1 MKPLAQLSRQLP
13 DPATLEELANK
24 LKQKYTVQDTPTQ
37 TTNRNF
43 YDSFDWRLYSK
54 DILCFEQHN
63 RLYLTDLIGCE
74 LTPSLPLAGKKI
86 RFHQELPVS
95 ALQEKIKPLL
105 EMRALLLQSSFSQTT
120 WQLRILNKDE
130 KTVVMITCSE
140 RYEAGQQDKQNEQN
154 EQQDEQPIC
163 SVRLQEVRG
172 YEKWFQRV
180 EQDLQEFGIPMPC
193 TKEQE
198 LRIALAG
205 KGRTP
210 KDYTSKFSVMLKP
223 EMDGLTATKAI
234 YRDLLTT
241 MQANEQGILDDLD
254 SEFLHDFRVA
264 IRRTRSGLSML
275 KKVMEP
281 DITARFAQ
289 DFRHLGKI
297 TGPVRDLDVYLLM
310 EEDYKARLPEH
321 LQKGLRYFFDDLA
334 AQRTEEQAKL
344 VKALRSS
351 EYTTIINDWEEYLK
365 KENNTE
371 DTEGAEE
378 ATQPTEKPPKAAKRI
393 DKIANTIIQ
402 KRFQRVLRDGQA
414 ITPDSPDESLHR
426 LRIQGKKLRYSLEFF
441 SSLYPSKEM
450 KYLIKQLKNL
460 QNNLGLFNDLSVQQD
475 MLNAYLDELKPNS
488 TKSQQISAAIG
499 GLLTNLYH
507 EQQQVRCEFEETFR
521 CFSSG
526 ENISLYEKI
535 I

>member
-24 LKQKYTVQDTPTQ
+24 LKQKYTVHDAPAQ
-37 TTNRNF
+37 TTNLSF
-43 YDSFDWRLYSK
+43 YDSFDWRLYST

-63 RLYLTDLIGCE
+63 RLYLTDLVGCE
-74 LTPSLPLAGKKI
+74 LTPSLPLSGKKLG
-86 RFHQELPVS
+86 FHQELPVS
-95 ALQEKIKPLL
+95 ALQQKIKPLL
-105 EMRALLLQSSFSQTT
+105 EMRTLLLQGSFSQTT
-120 WQLRILNKDE
+120 RQLRILNKDE
-130 KTVVMITCSE
+130 KTVVMITCDV
-140 RYEAGQQDKQNEQN
+140 RYGGGQQNK
-154 EQQDEQPIC
+154 QQDEQPIC

-172 YEKWFQRV
+172 YEKWFQRL
-180 EQDLQEFGIPMPC
+180 EQDLKKFGVPMPC
-193 TKEQE
+193 SKEQE
-198 LRIALAG
+198 LKIALAG

-210 KDYTSKFSVMLKP
+210 KDYTSKFSVLLKP

-234 YRDLLTT
+234 YSDLLTT
-241 MQANEQGILDDLD
+241 IQKNEQGILDDLD

-275 KKVMEP
+275 KKVIEP
-281 DITARFAQ
+281 EITDRFAR
-289 DFRHLGKI
+289 DFRHIGKI

-310 EEDYKARLPEH
+310 EEDYKARLPDH
-321 LQKGLRYFFDDLA
+321 LQKELRYFFDDLA

-344 VKALRSS
+344 VKALHSS
-351 EYTTIINDWEEYLK
+351 EYTTIIKDWEKYLK
-365 KENNTE
+365 KENNAE
-371 DTEGAEE
+371 NTEG
-378 ATQPTEKPPKAAKRI
+378 ATQPTEKTTEKPTKAAKRI
-393 DKIANTIIQ
+393 DKIANGIIQ

-441 SSLYPSKEM
+441 SSLYPPKEI
-450 KYLIKQLKNL
+450 KYLVKQLKNL

-475 MLNAYLDELKPNS
+475 MLNAYLVELKPNS
-488 TKSQQISAAIG
+488 NKFQKMGAAIG

-526 ENISLYEKI
+526 ENISLYEKFT
-535 I
+535 